1 MIFTAKHVPSLN
13 AQEEPERTMPMEL
26 KNIVPSSLQ
35 PAARRAYHYMLAEYD
50 RQFYERP
57 SAAYRR
63 AVVERSTLPNFREY
77 AETLCANGGVVV
89 PNFFGP
95 ERLSEMRAEFE
106 RLVETNPHNPTFEA
120 EKSVHIATARF
131 PEARIFSELVFEP
144 DLLGLVQYYWGKP
157 VVLNGTG
164 GTRYEPAELED
175 KGSNQWHHDG
185 KRKQVRVFVFLTDVP
200 EDGQCTKYI
209 AGSHRKYHYDIS
221 QSRLRQAEVLRNG
234 KPACC
239 AGPAGSIVVFDTNCA
254 HRADRNMGP
263 RRDTWNYAFRA
274 PSPVST
280 ELSRVPVLHP
290 EVVKTLSDDQRRI
303 ARIA

>member
-1 MIFTAKHVPSLN
+1 MNIPGLN
-13 AQEEPERTMPMEL
+13 ARKKPEKTMPMEL

-63 AVVERSTLPNFREY
+63 EVAARATFPDFLEY
-77 AETLCANGGVVV
+77 AETLCANGGVIV

-95 ERLSEMRAEFE
+95 ERLAEMRAEFE
-106 RLVETNPHNPTFEA
+106 RLVETNPSNPTSES
-120 EKSVHIATARF
+120 EKGVHIATARF
-131 PEARIFSELVFEP
+131 PETRLFSELVFEP
-144 DLLGLVQYYWGKP
+144 DLLGLAQYYWGKP

-164 GTRYEPAELED
+164 GTRYEPAELD
-175 KGSNQWHHDG
+175 DSGSNQWHHDG
-185 KRKQVRVFVFLTDVP
+185 KRKQVRVFIFLTDVP

-221 QSRLRQAEVLRNG
+221 QSRLRQEEVLRNG

-239 AGPAGSIVVFDTNCA
+239 AGPAGSIAIFDTNCA

-263 RRDTWNYAFRA
+263 RRDTWAFAFRRA
-274 PSPVST
+274 GPVST
-280 ELSRVPVLHP
+280 ELNRVPVLHP
-290 EVVKTLSDDQRRI
+290 DVVTTLNEDQRRI